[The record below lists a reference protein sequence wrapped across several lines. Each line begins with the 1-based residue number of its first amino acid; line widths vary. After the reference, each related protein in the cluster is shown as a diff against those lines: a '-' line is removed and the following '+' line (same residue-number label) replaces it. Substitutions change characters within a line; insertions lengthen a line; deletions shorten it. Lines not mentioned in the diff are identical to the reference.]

1 MTKIEGYI
9 RIIFAAVSFL
19 YFIVQICLIKV
30 WRNKVAQKTG
40 ELVYKTT
47 TPKVGKAITVLVTCP
62 VLIILSLLTRATT
75 FICCLMCVVSYLACY
90 INVREIVY
98 AKLNGI
104 YKNGLLGSAKFIQFD
119 KIDTFPD
126 TDFKEPEKQNT
137 VSLAI
142 QLKAENSKQKP
153 GVFFM
158 DFSTISE
165 YSKVV
170 KTIKEL
176 KQQK

>member
-9 RIIFAAVSFL
+9 RLGFAAVSFIYL
-19 YFIVQICLIKV
+19 IIQISMISV
-30 WRNKVAQKTG
+30 WRKNVSKKTG
-40 ELVYKTT
+40 ALVYKTQ
-47 TPKVGKAITVLVTCP
+47 TPKISKAVTVLVTCF

-75 FICCLMCVVSYLACY
+75 FICCLMCVVSCLACY
-90 INVREIVY
+90 INVREIVF

-104 YKNGLLGSAKFIQFD
+104 YENGLLGSAKFIPFD
-119 KIDTFPD
+119 KIETFPD
-126 TDFKEPEKQNT
+126 TSFKEPEKQNT

-142 QLKAENSKQKP
+142 QLKADKPNQKP

-158 DFSTISE
+158 DFATISE

-170 KTIKEL
+170 NTIKQL